1 MGLVVGTDKNS
12 RGVESIELCRFYFT
26 ADQKSLAEGGGS
38 QVSVAYFLP
47 PLEVMS
53 MSASALTQQTL
64 KGAAE
69 RALEGS
75 KDSKGG

>member
-1 MGLVVGTDKNS
+1 MISSFISSLYLLLIRIFLQK
-12 RGVESIELCRFYFT
+12 VE
-26 ADQKSLAEGGGS
+26 S

-47 PLEVMS
+47 LLEVMS

-69 RALEGS
+69 KSLEGV
-75 KDSKGG
+75 KTAKGG